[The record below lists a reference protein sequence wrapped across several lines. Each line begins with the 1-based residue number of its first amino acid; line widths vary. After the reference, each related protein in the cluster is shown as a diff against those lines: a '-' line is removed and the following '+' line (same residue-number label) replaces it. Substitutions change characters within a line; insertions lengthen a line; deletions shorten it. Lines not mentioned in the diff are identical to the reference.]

1 MPNGAASEDA
11 SSSKLDLLS
20 IDFTQEKKRDR
31 KLMDIATII
40 IALITGL
47 VGGAAGYFYHRN
59 YYLKLSGKKLK
70 SAEIEAEE
78 VIARAEAKS
87 KELEVQSKE
96 EAIRLRDETEK
107 EILRKRQEFERQEAR
122 LQKRLES
129 LDKRLEN
136 IEKKERN
143 LNRRQSQVDKRAN
156 EIERLNEER
165 LAELE
170 RISGMTRDEAKELLI
185 EMVEVEARQDMARV
199 IRQVEADIKEEADRK
214 ARQIIVLAMQRIA
227 SDQVSE
233 TTVSAVPL
241 PADDMK
247 GRIIGRQGRNIRA
260 FENATGVD
268 VIVDD
273 TPEAIILTG
282 FDPVRREVARIAMSR
297 LVNDGR
303 IHPARI
309 EKLVEKAREE
319 VNKTIQE
326 EGERA
331 AYEAGVHRLHPDL
344 IKLLGRLK
352 FRTSYGQN
360 QHMHAIEASRLA
372 VIIANELGADVEVCR
387 EGALLHDIGKAVDHE
402 IEGPHALIGAD
413 IAKRCGANPKVINC
427 IASHHHEVEQE
438 SLEAV
443 IVEIADAISGARP
456 GARRESL
463 ENYVKRIKALEEVAN
478 SFEGVE
484 ETFAI
489 QAGREIRIIV
499 RPEEVDD
506 YAAIKMSKD
515 IARKVEE
522 SLEYPGQIKVTVVR
536 ETRAIDYAK

>member
-1 MPNGAASEDA
+1 MDIFVILIDSIISLAIGAAVGYYYCRNLSGRKMKDAEAQAED
-11 SSSKLDLLS
+11 
-20 IDFTQEKKRDR
+20 
-31 KLMDIATII
+31 I
-40 IALITGL
+40 IA
-47 VGGAAGYFYHRN
+47 
-59 YYLKLSGKKLK
+59 K
-70 SAEIEAEE
+70 
-78 VIARAEAKS
+78 AEARS
-87 KELEVQSKE
+87 KEMEVQAKE
-96 EAIRLRDETEK
+96 QALRLRNEAEK
-107 EILRKRQEFERQEAR
+107 EIQRKRQEIERQEER
-122 LQKRLES
+122 VQKRQES
-129 LDKRLEN
+129 LDVRLEN
-136 IEKKERN
+136 IDRKERN
-143 LNRRQSQVDKRAN
+143 LNKRQSQIDKRAN
-156 EIERLNEER
+156 ELEKLNEER

-170 RISGMTRDEAKELLI
+170 RVSSMTQEEAKQELLKAV
-185 EMVEVEARQDMARV
+185 EMDARQDMARV

-214 ARQIIVLAMQRIA
+214 ARNIITLAMQRIA
-227 SDQVSE
+227 SEQVSE

-241 PADDMK
+241 PSDDMK

-282 FDPVRREVARIAMSR
+282 FDPVRREVARIAMSQ
-297 LVNDGR
+297 LITDGR

-309 EKLVEKAREE
+309 EKLVEKAREQ

-331 AYEAGVHRLHPDL
+331 AYEAGVHRLHPDI

-352 FRTSYGQN
+352 YRTSYGQN
-360 QHMHAIEASRLA
+360 QHAHAIEASRLA
-372 VIIANELGADVEVCR
+372 VIIANEVGADVNICR

-402 IEGPHALIGAD
+402 VEGPHAIIGAD
-413 IAKRCGANPKVINC
+413 IAKRCGVNPKVINC

-443 IVEIADAISGARP
+443 IVEVADAISGARP

-463 ENYVKRIKALEEVAN
+463 ENYVKRLKALEEIAN
-478 SFEGVE
+478 AFPGVE

-489 QAGREIRIIV
+489 QAGREIRILV

-515 IARKVEE
+515 IARQVEE
-522 SLEYPGQIKVTVVR
+522 SLEYPGQIKVTVIR
-536 ETRAIDYAK
+536 ETRAVDYAK